1 MEIRKK
7 LRSEER
13 QFGRESSNTIS
24 RIEEINSELKSNYDK
39 DDNKT
44 RNINSNELNKTHFN
58 MKTDK
63 FRYEND
69 KTFVGR
75 DIYIDKKIK
84 DKFIESKI
92 VSIVGIGGAGK
103 TQLAYK
109 AMHKYQ
115 EEGMFDVVIPIY
127 FSKDVPSLSDF
138 LTDIAEKIEISIEE
152 FDKYDIETKKRIIW
166 DTLSSKKI
174 HYCILIIMKLFL
186 KKLIEEKM
194 IKVMKFLKMSS

>member
-1 MEIRKK
+1 MITLSLIYENKVKVIKSIK
-7 LRSEER
+7 NGDSGKARSEER

-138 LTDIAEKIEISIEE
+138 LTDIAERYRNIN
-152 FDKYDIETKKRIIW
+152 
-166 DTLSSKKI
+166 
-174 HYCILIIMKLFL
+174 
-186 KKLIEEKM
+186 
-194 IKVMKFLKMSS
+194 